1 MEYTVIQQ
9 ERYLQIE
16 NGVNYIGGRIR
27 RIFLARIEIETV
39 AAYYTSSFPNV
50 RLYLFN
56 VIKSGEI
63 IFKYIWDKKQ
73 AKQNTLN
80 GKKAAKNRYC
90 WQLVNQLRRNVF
102 NLERDIFTTFNCI
115 L

>member
-1 MEYTVIQQ
+1 MQFQFQFQFIFLPEKKMEYTVIQQ

-56 VIKSGEI
+56 VINK
-63 IFKYIWDKKQ
+63 
-73 AKQNTLN
+73 
-80 GKKAAKNRYC
+80 
-90 WQLVNQLRRNVF
+90 RRNHF
-102 NLERDIFTTFNCI
+102 QIYLG
-115 L
+115 

>member
-1 MEYTVIQQ
+1 MQFQFQFQFIFLPEKKNGIYSYSTRKIF
-9 ERYLQIE
+9 QIE

-56 VIKSGEI
+56 VINK
-63 IFKYIWDKKQ
+63 
-73 AKQNTLN
+73 
-80 GKKAAKNRYC
+80 
-90 WQLVNQLRRNVF
+90 RRNHF
-102 NLERDIFTTFNCI
+102 QIYLG
-115 L
+115 

>member
-1 MEYTVIQQ
+1 MLVAVSVSVSVHFFARKKKMEYTVIQQ

-39 AAYYTSSFPNV
+39 AAYYTSSFPNA

-56 VIKSGEI
+56 VINK
-63 IFKYIWDKKQ
+63 
-73 AKQNTLN
+73 
-80 GKKAAKNRYC
+80 
-90 WQLVNQLRRNVF
+90 RRNHF
-102 NLERDIFTTFNCI
+102 QIYLG
-115 L
+115 